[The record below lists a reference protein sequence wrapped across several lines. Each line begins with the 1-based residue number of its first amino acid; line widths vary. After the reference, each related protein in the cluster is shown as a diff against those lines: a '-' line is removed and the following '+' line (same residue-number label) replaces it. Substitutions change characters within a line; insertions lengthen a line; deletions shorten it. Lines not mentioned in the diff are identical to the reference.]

1 MTQKIQSIKNF
12 IRNSFDRALFYEN
25 YTPIQKEIAHLISLN
40 IGSEYFESVLEV
52 GAGTGHL
59 TQSVTI
65 SFNNYTCIDISEKA
79 LNKLKSKLKG
89 QDGFDFV
96 IGDAENYDFS
106 GKQFD
111 LILSSSSIQWF
122 LYPEKTLKNFI
133 SLLKETGQIHFGVFI
148 EPTFKEM
155 QLTNIFSGFGS
166 TMKLKDEGFYLDIF
180 KDLNLIYK
188 YVCTKKLYFQNPI
201 EFLRFHKASGARF
214 TSFDSLCSKEKF
226 KKFCDFYEKNFKIKN
241 KIYATYSYLIAGFYK

>member
-1 MTQKIQSIKNF
+1 MIQKMQSIKNF
-12 IRNSFDRALFYEN
+12 TKNSFDRAILYESH
-25 YTPIQKEIAHLISLN
+25 TPIQKEIAHLISLN

-59 TQSVTI
+59 TQCVTI
-65 SFNNYTCIDISEKA
+65 GFNNYTCIDISDKA
-79 LNKLKSKLKG
+79 LNRLKSKLKNRN
-89 QDGFDFV
+89 GFDFITDDV
-96 IGDAENYDFS
+96 ENYDFS

-111 LILSSSSIQWF
+111 LILSSSSIQWL
-122 LYPEKTLKNFI
+122 LYPEKTLKKFI
-133 SLLKETGQIHFGVFI
+133 YLLKDMGQIHFGVFI

-155 QLTNIFSGFGS
+155 QLTSIFSGFGS
-166 TMKLKDEGFYLDIF
+166 TLKLKDERFYLDIF

-214 TSFDSLCSKEKF
+214 TNFNSLCPKEKF
-226 KKFCDFYEKNFKIKN
+226 KKFCDFYEKNFKTKDR
-241 KIYATYSYLIAGFYK
+241 IYTTYSYLIAGFYK